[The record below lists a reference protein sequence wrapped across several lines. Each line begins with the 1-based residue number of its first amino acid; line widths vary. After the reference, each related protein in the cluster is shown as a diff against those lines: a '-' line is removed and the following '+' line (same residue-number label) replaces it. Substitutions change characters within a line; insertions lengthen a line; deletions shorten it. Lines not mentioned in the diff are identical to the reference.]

1 MQDPEKLREID
12 SLGEEFDDSFQEE
25 DWEGPEEKSHW
36 GGALLLQSVICAL
49 AMLELVFFRITDDER
64 YQEIAQWYGR
74 EMSQEIELPQLQR
87 TVSEPDPTPE
97 PSPSASPL
105 DLDGASQQLL

>member
-49 AMLELVFFRITDDER
+49 AMLALVFFRITDDER
-64 YQEIAQWYGR
+64 Y
-74 EMSQEIELPQLQR
+74 QEIELPQLQR